1 MEEATKRALT
11 QLNVGLD
18 DVEITVL
25 SEGRGGILGIGAEDA
40 RIRVTLLEPPPGNR
54 VDTIDDDAVDIL
66 SGLVAKMGIKADITV
81 EKNSVL
87 VQNDDGEDH
96 LVLNVSGEDA
106 DLLIGRKGQ
115 TLEALQYIARLML
128 VRKTGSQIS
137 LTIDAENY
145 RRRRYED
152 LRTLARN
159 VADQVRQNKTSIRL
173 EPMSPYDRRIVHMA
187 LADDPDVSTESI
199 GEGETRKV
207 VILPKKRA

>member
-54 VDTIDDDAVDIL
+54 IETVDGDALDIL
-66 SGLVAKMGIKADITV
+66 NALVGKMGIQADV
-81 EKNSVL
+81 KVDKDSVL
-87 VQNDDGEDH
+87 VQNNDGEDH
-96 LVLNVSGEDA
+96 LVLSVTGGDA
-106 DLLIGRKGQ
+106 ELLIGRKGQ
-115 TLEALQYIARLML
+115 TLDALQYIARLML

-137 LTIDAENY
+137 LTIDVENY
-145 RRRRYED
+145 RRRRFED
-152 LRTLARN
+152 LRTLAQN
-159 VADQVRQNKTSIRL
+159 VADQVREKKTSIRL
-173 EPMSPYDRRIVHMA
+173 EPMTPYERRIVHMA

-199 GEGETRKV
+199 GEGEMRKV
-207 VILPKKRA
+207 VILPRKRA